1 MSEKQINYII
11 ISLSV
16 IIPITVAL
24 MFRVKVDGYDF
35 TFLPPIY
42 ASINGITGLLLIV
55 AVIAIKKG
63 NRQLH
68 QSLMKLCLVLSAS
81 FLMMYVIYHATS
93 QSTAYLEDGISR
105 YIYFFIL
112 ITHIVLSILI
122 VPLVLFTFSRAII
135 GKLEQHKVFAKITYP
150 LWIYVSF
157 SGVIVYLMISPY
169 YS

>member
-1 MSEKQINYII
+1 MSEKLINRII

-16 IIPITVAL
+16 IIPIAVASL
-24 MFRVKVDGYDF
+24 FRVKIDGYDF

-42 ASINGITGLLLIV
+42 ASINGITGVVLII
-55 AVIAIKKG
+55 AVVAIKKG
-63 NRQLH
+63 KRQLH
-68 QSLMKLCLVLSAS
+68 QNLMKLCLVLSAS
-81 FLMMYVIYHATS
+81 FLIMYVIYHTTS
-93 QSTAYLEDGISR
+93 ESTVYLADGISR

-112 ITHIVLSILI
+112 ITHIILSILI

-135 GKLEQHKVFAKITYP
+135 GKFDQHKILAKITYP
-150 LWIYVSF
+150 LWIYVAF

>member
-1 MSEKQINYII
+1 MSEKQINRII
-11 ISLSV
+11 IGLSV
-16 IIPITVAL
+16 IIPIAVAL
-24 MFRVKVDGYDF
+24 MFRVKIVGYDF
-35 TFLPPIY
+35 TYLPPIY
-42 ASINGITGLLLIV
+42 ATINGITGGLLIV

-63 NRQLH
+63 NRKMH
-68 QSLMKLCLVLSAS
+68 QMLMKLCLVLSAS
-81 FLMMYVIYHATS
+81 FLVMYVTYHATS
-93 QSTAYLEDGISR
+93 ESTAYLEDGVSR

-135 GKLEQHKVFAKITYP
+135 GKFEQHRIFAKITYP
-150 LWIYVSF
+150 LWIYVAF